1 MPPQDKW
8 PATFMVLTW
17 LTTVAVTV
25 LVSESL
31 LNDLHLTGGQADRRT
46 QEDPQTCVSEC
57 VMLRTRINAN
67 FVAAQK

>member
-1 MPPQDKW
+1 
-8 PATFMVLTW
+8 MVLTW
-17 LTTVAVTV
+17 LTAVAVTV

-31 LNDLHLTGGQADRRT
+31 LNDLHLTGGQTNTGGPTDMY
-46 QEDPQTCVSEC
+46 EC

>member
-17 LTTVAVTV
+17 LTAVAVTV

-31 LNDLHLTGGQADRRT
+31 LNDLHLTGGQTNTGGPTDMCERVC
-46 QEDPQTCVSEC
+46 D
-57 VMLRTRINAN
+57 
-67 FVAAQK
+67 AQDSH